1 MRWPLVATMSVP
13 EWNWVTRVLLEES
26 SKVTKYG
33 DRVQLIGMIRC
44 IKDSFSSR
52 NSISDNDNM
61 CSVLHLNCSINPTP
75 NGKEFCFSRHYIH
88 CMINSFCDNVLTSVN
103 VRDQCS
109 DIGFDTSIQNDEN
122 YVLVNEGILVNI
134 IKFDII
140 QKLGE
145 SSLFKLS
152 KVGNTLFKLVSTIEL
167 LIFNC
172 YLAVKWDMDH
182 VVRFGLLGMMF
193 VQEKIDHM
201 LFGKTHVSLL
211 LIWVPII
218 SINTTS

>member
-1 MRWPLVATMSVP
+1 MLLLGQSQN
-13 EWNWVTRVLLEES
+13 EIELLEFFWKNPLRSLNMVIE
-26 SKVTKYG
+26 
-33 DRVQLIGMIRC
+33 LIGMIRC

-61 CSVLHLNCSINPTP
+61 CSVLHLNRSINPTP

-88 CMINSFCDNVLTSVN
+88 CMINSFCDNILTSVN

-109 DIGFDTSIQNDEN
+109 DIVFDTSIQNDEN

-152 KVGNTLFKLVSTIEL
+152 KVENTLFKSVSTIEL

-172 YLAVKWDMDH
+172 YLAV
-182 VVRFGLLGMMF
+182 
-193 VQEKIDHM
+193 
-201 LFGKTHVSLL
+201 
-211 LIWVPII
+211 
-218 SINTTS
+218 N